1 MGVREGVRASVLA
14 GFHRSVAAAE
24 PAGGEEDD
32 LLASITD
39 SGGSREEV

>member
-1 MGVREGVRASVLA
+1 MGAREGVRASVLA

-32 LLASITD
+32 LLPSIAD
-39 SGGSREEV
+39 CGGSREEV